1 MGFRHLLQAH
11 DLTKAVLVEI
21 NVMLMERGLLMSQVS
36 LVDATLIAA
45 PSPTKNKDHARDK
58 EMHQTNKGNQWHFGM
73 KAHIAVDKHS
83 GLVHTVVST
92 QANVSDVSQAQALL
106 HGQDSDVWA
115 EAQSSK
121 LKAQVRAYVEHPFH
135 IVKNPFRYKKTR
147 YNGLAKNDA
156 NGEKS
161 VRTCAKMRMLAE
173 FKCRQKLI

>member
-92 QANVSDVSQAQALL
+92 QADVSDVSQAQALL

-121 LKAQVRAYVEHPFH
+121 LKCGRMWSTHFTSSRTPSGTKRLATTAWQKTMRT
-135 IVKNPFRYKKTR
+135 VKN
-147 YNGLAKNDA
+147 
-156 NGEKS
+156 
-161 VRTCAKMRMLAE
+161 
-173 FKCRQKLI
+173 Q